1 LLATGAATAVIEDYF
16 AGGGCK
22 GGVVHSGDAAWPAGC
37 VPGSLG
43 GARQAGGAA
52 LSGGGGVTIRLL
64 SHALQSTEGACVL
77 HEVHTEHGAD
87 LQQALKTFSEK
98 FDRDAPTLTES
109 QRVARQKEGADLN
122 RDLQRKQREY
132 QEDLNGR
139 RNEELQQVLE
149 KANKAVRKVAD
160 DEKYD
165 LVVQEVVYSNGRHDI
180 TDKVLKLLNTSG
192 AK

>member
-1 LLATGAATAVIEDYF
+1 M
-16 AGGGCK
+16 
-22 GGVVHSGDAAWPAGC
+22 
-37 VPGSLG
+37 
-43 GARQAGGAA
+43 
-52 LSGGGGVTIRLL
+52 
-64 SHALQSTEGACVL
+64 
-77 HEVHTEHGAD
+77 
-87 LQQALKTFSEK
+87 
-98 FDRDAPTLTES
+98 TES
-109 QRVARQKEGADLN
+109 QRVSRQKEGAELN

-180 TDKVLKLLNTSG
+180 TDKVLKLLNTAG
-192 AK
+192 GK

>member
-1 LLATGAATAVIEDYF
+1 MKLLFQIP
-16 AGGGCK
+16 
-22 GGVVHSGDAAWPAGC
+22 VV
-37 VPGSLG
+37 
-43 GARQAGGAA
+43 A
-52 LSGGGGVTIRLL
+52 LS
-64 SHALQSTEGACVL
+64 ALFMSSSFAQESRIAYINTQRITTESAIAKAAQSKLEQEFSKRGKEL
-77 HEVHTEHGAD
+77 AD
-87 LQQALKTFSEK
+87 LQTALKSFGEK

-109 QRVARQKEGADLN
+109 QRGTRQKEGAELN

-149 KANKAVRKVAD
+149 NANKAVRKVAD